1 MYSNL
6 SMTMAQEHQRDLLRE
21 AKAAK
26 LANAAAP
33 KRAAK
38 SESPWFPRLSFAWTA
53 RRPMPKLAVRAS
65 GGQSAR

>member
-6 SMTMAQEHQRDLLRE
+6 SMIMAQEHHGDLLRE

-33 KRAAK
+33 TRPAK
-38 SESPWFPRLSFAWTA
+38 SQSPRLPRLGFAWTA
-53 RRPMPKLAVRAS
+53 RRPMPKLAVGAS
-65 GGQSAR
+65 EGPSAG

>member
-33 KRAAK
+33 TRSAK
-38 SESPWFPRLSFAWTA
+38 TQSLRFPRLGFSWTA
-53 RRPMPKLAVRAS
+53 RRPMPKLAKFES
-65 GGQSAR
+65 